1 MAITPV
7 DEAEVAMAAD
17 KDQGVGPCCKVG
29 NLVPADNLM
38 PDFIS
43 GAEKYAYMWLV
54 EPVCE
59 CNTGFYLDTVQMI
72 VQFGPEDVPV
82 TIQVNA
88 SFEETQWDA
97 TGGHLIPG
105 PPICTSPTYTGT
117 VTEAG
122 SFRISVPLMNAN
134 CLCAEFG
141 YHYAVSMNILTS
153 LEGKL
158 DLVLA
163 DDRSAASASSTRGTG
178 GTIWIPTGSGRRE
191 DGVQAGVLLQ
201 PGEGRTAFLGTPE
214 GPVPVDRRTDTMQ
227 LRNPGAA
234 RVPFY
239 FLGGCPRLPEVQETG
254 PALSPERKS
263 GPEGG

>member
-1 MAITPV
+1 MRQLKMIMPMVVMSLLVAGQALACDQVTASGVMAITPV

-17 KDQGVGPCCKVG
+17 KEQGVGPCCKVG

-141 YHYAVSMNILTS
+141 YHYAVSMNIVTS
-153 LEGKL
+153 LDNKL

-163 DDRSAASASSTRGTG
+163 DDPVGGVSFIDQGNGWYNLDSYGIRGDVKMESKLECCSN
-178 GTIWIPTGSGRRE
+178 PVKDE
-191 DGVQAGVLLQ
+191 Q
-201 PGEGRTAFLGTPE
+201 PSWGHLK
-214 GPVPVDRRTDTMQ
+214 
-227 LRNPGAA
+227 
-234 RVPFY
+234 
-239 FLGGCPRLPEVQETG
+239 
-254 PALSPERKS
+254 ALFR
-263 GPEGG
+263 